1 MQVDEQEGEHSRQR
15 QQREDPEERVSHT
28 SRSLKVAG
36 EQSEGRHVCEADGE
50 SRIRVGQVDR
60 AGRQKGE

>member
-1 MQVDEQEGEHSRQR
+1 MQVGEQEGERSRQR
-15 QQREDPEERVSHT
+15 QRREDPEERTSHM
-28 SRSLKVAG
+28 SQSLKVA

-50 SRIRVGQVDR
+50 SGIRVGQVDR